1 MKTRQLSRQQK
12 GQSMMEFNLALPFL
26 MPIILVAM
34 MMVAQWGFIYSSKST
49 LDAATMQAVRAGALH
64 HGSITEIRKGLAHG
78 MMPLFAHGTDISDT
92 VAAVVKSKIATGIQ
106 SEIRILNPDNQAF
119 SQFKVRSKYPN
130 GYIYE
135 IPNNNLMYRN
145 PALRSVGNNRQLNVQ
160 DANLLQIEVRWCQ
173 KLIVPFANYV
183 IEEIVTSVLYAPSLD
198 QIACNA
204 LGAATGDA
212 FLALTS
218 QGLMRMQTPFR
229 M

>member
-1 MKTRQLSRQQK
+1 MMPVKLPQYQK
-12 GQSMMEFNLALPFL
+12 GQSMVEFNLALPFL
-26 MPIILVAM
+26 MPIILVTM
-34 MMVAQWGFIYSSKST
+34 MMIAQWGFIYSSKST
-49 LDAATMQAVRAGALH
+49 LDAATVQAVRAGTLH
-64 HGSITEIRKGLAHG
+64 HGHPSEISKGLAAG
-78 MMPLFAHGTDISDT
+78 MMPLFAHGTDIADT
-92 VAAVVKSKIATGIQ
+92 AAAVAKSTLATAAQ
-106 SEIRILNPDNQAF
+106 SEIRVLSPDRATF
-119 SQFKVRSKYPN
+119 DEFKVRSRYTS

-145 PALRSVGNNRQLNVQ
+145 PATKSVGSHRQLNIQ

-183 IEEIVTSVLYAPSLD
+183 IREIVTSPLYAPSAD

-204 LGAATGDA
+204 LGVATGDI